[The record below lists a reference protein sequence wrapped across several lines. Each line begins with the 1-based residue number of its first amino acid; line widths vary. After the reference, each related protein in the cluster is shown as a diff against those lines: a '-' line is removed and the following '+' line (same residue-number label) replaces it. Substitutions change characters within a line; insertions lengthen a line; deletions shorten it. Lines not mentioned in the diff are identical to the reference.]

1 MAIEWKPDSS
11 RLVVVTAEGHLL
23 FYDVNVKSDQ
33 KGLYVQTD
41 SPHAYLRRDSAE
53 LFIKETIPPLYL
65 TLVSLFC
72 NIVWYLRD
80 LFWFSPWYR
89 FQSLS
94 YCRLSFML
102 RLGLSAV
109 ILS

>member
-1 MAIEWKPDSS
+1 MPITTFRRTTDSLEKFGANAIIEWKPDSS
-11 RLVVVTAEGHLL
+11 RLVVVTSDGHLL
-23 FYDVNVKSDQ
+23 FYDVNVRSDQ

-72 NIVWYLRD
+72 T
-80 LFWFSPWYR
+80 
-89 FQSLS
+89 
-94 YCRLSFML
+94 
-102 RLGLSAV
+102 LG
-109 ILS
+109 